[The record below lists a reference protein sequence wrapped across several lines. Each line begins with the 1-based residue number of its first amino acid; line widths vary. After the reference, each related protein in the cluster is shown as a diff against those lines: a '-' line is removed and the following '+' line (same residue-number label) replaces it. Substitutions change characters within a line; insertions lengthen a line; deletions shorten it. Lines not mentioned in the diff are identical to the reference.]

1 MPVPDGYIDVFYGI
15 SVQGDSDLM
24 GVTMGWAV
32 GDIPTEEEL
41 LGHYNR
47 WVALVRP
54 RLNTTLSFPLC
65 RASAGT
71 LSGDY
76 TLEVAPDP
84 VLAGTAGT
92 APLPNNCAVLV
103 AKISTSG
110 GRRNRG
116 RMYIPCPAETAVD
129 GAGVLSTGERGAW
142 QTAMN
147 AWIEGEFTAG
157 WGSPAI
163 LHQTPPYAPTTIT
176 NLVVRSKIA
185 TQRRR
190 MRS

>member
-1 MPVPDGYIDVFYGI
+1 MPVPDGYIDVFYGMAI
-15 SVQGDSDLM
+15 QGDNDLM

-32 GDIPTEEEL
+32 GSIPSEEDL

-47 WVALVRP
+47 FVALVRP
-54 RLNTTLSFPLC
+54 RHSTLITYPLV

-71 LSGDY
+71 SSGDF

-116 RMYIPCPAETAVD
+116 RMFIPCPAEPAVD
-129 GAGVLSTGERGAW
+129 GAGTLSTGERGAW
-142 QTAMN
+142 QTAMDD
-147 AWIEGEFTAG
+147 WIDGESLAG
-157 WGSPAI
+157 WGAPAL
-163 LHQTPPYAPTTIT
+163 LHQTPPYTPTTIT
-176 NLVVRSKIA
+176 NLVVRGKIA

-190 MRS
+190 MRP